1 MELNRNLC
9 AFSAGSKALRAG
21 RYNGDAKAI
30 VLCVA
35 HNYHERQRVYF
46 HFYFLFYFR
55 KLYKVSYLS
64 DSTLR
69 MQVSALMVVIILMYY
84 LCFLNISFIVPGS
97 SGFIVGSFRSFTMW
111 SVPCLY
117 FWKCSVFRWR

>member
-35 HNYHERQRVYF
+35 HNFHERQRVYF

-55 KLYKVSYLS
+55 KLNYLIYTFRYS
-64 DSTLR
+64 FIRAQRYEKIAAS
-69 MQVSALMVVIILMYY
+69 Q
-84 LCFLNISFIVPGS
+84 NISAS
-97 SGFIVGSFRSFTMW
+97 
-111 SVPCLY
+111 
-117 FWKCSVFRWR
+117 

>member
-35 HNYHERQRVYF
+35 HNFHERQRVYF
-46 HFYFLFYFR
+46 FGERLRRRRSHFYFLFYFR
-55 KLYKVSYLS
+55 KLYS
-64 DSTLR
+64 
-69 MQVSALMVVIILMYY
+69 
-84 LCFLNISFIVPGS
+84 
-97 SGFIVGSFRSFTMW
+97 
-111 SVPCLY
+111 
-117 FWKCSVFRWR
+117 

>member
-35 HNYHERQRVYF
+35 YNFFDALAQRRDCSRGATSEASLLPF
-46 HFYFLFYFR
+46 FT
-55 KLYKVSYLS
+55 S
-64 DSTLR
+64 
-69 MQVSALMVVIILMYY
+69 
-84 LCFLNISFIVPGS
+84 
-97 SGFIVGSFRSFTMW
+97 SFT
-111 SVPCLY
+111 SE
-117 FWKCSVFRWR
+117 S

>member
-35 HNYHERQRVYF
+35 YNFHERSEF
-46 HFYFLFYFR
+46 TSFFYFLFYFR
-55 KLYKVSYLS
+55 KLKYL
-64 DSTLR
+64 
-69 MQVSALMVVIILMYY
+69 MFQP
-84 LCFLNISFIVPGS
+84 VPAGIYPEEGEEQDGES
-97 SGFIVGSFRSFTMW
+97 
-111 SVPCLY
+111 P
-117 FWKCSVFRWR
+117 